1 MPSHIKLTLA
11 AMLLSLSLSSVARAT
26 DGQEPIPTMLVG
38 DGGSTEYPDPICSKC
53 TIIVVEDE
61 ESAGTQAIVR
71 IGYPTDAPR
80 FEGGIAMTVLLTTGE
95 RRTLWLPDVIL
106 APDDAT
112 ELWAEAGADWSW
124 EEVRFVWLRFEAE

>member
-1 MPSHIKLTLA
+1 MPSSIELALA
-11 AMLLSLSLSSVARAT
+11 ALLLSPSLSSVATAT
-26 DGQEPIPTMLVG
+26 EGEAPIPTLLVA
-38 DGGSTEYPDPICSKC
+38 GGSTEYPDPICSKC

-71 IGYPTDAPR
+71 IGYPVDAPR

-106 APDDAT
+106 APGDAI
-112 ELWAEAGADWSW
+112 ERWAEAGSDWSW
-124 EEVRFVWLRFEAE
+124 QGVRFVWLRFEEG